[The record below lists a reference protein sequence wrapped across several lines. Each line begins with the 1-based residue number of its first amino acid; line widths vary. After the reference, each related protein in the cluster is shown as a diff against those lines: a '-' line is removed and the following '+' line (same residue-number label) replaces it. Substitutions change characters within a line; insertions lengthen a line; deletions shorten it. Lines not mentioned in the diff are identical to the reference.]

1 MINEPKVPQYLTK
14 NELYEEFG
22 RHPRTLTKDITK
34 AIARGDQELLALAQ
48 LHTKT
53 GRIIEATEV
62 NSNTWKELSD
72 EGENPAWYFSP
83 EFVEIVRQR
92 NSKKPQRRTRP
103 VNQESAT
110 DNKTGATHDNS
121 FDENRGSEPAL
132 PSDAGARAVVLE
144 HLQFQSLKHA
154 NENKEL
160 MGRILKL
167 VETNQQL
174 QSQTNS
180 LFNQF
185 QVALQDG
192 VISSVIVPTKQ
203 NTTQRDTSPGTKSST
218 QDSVIV
224 VEEKVVATSKS
235 KPAKTTKQKRKS
247 PKAKTSRV
255 QSGTAKKTSG
265 KKKVKPKTKA
275 KVLRAPEKRKGF
287 LNRLFGNSNG

>member
-185 QVALQDG
+185 QVALQEG
-192 VISSVIVPTKQ
+192 VISSAVVPAKQ
-203 NTTQRDTSPGTKSST
+203 NTTQRETAPSTKSST

-224 VEEKVVATSKS
+224 VEEKVVATTKS
-235 KPAKTTKQKRKS
+235 KPVKTTKQKRKS

-255 QSGTAKKTSG
+255 KSGAAKKTSG
-265 KKKVKPKTKA
+265 KKNVKPRTKA
-275 KVLRAPEKRKGF
+275 KVPKAPQKRKGF